1 MSLTT
6 ALQCKMAHDECFR
19 TANYKHGGQNVYEKC
34 YKPDELPFPSD
45 IAKVGV
51 HSWIDE
57 YSNISDI
64 SIEHFVDNDTIARI
78 GRYLQVVKNNADRIG
93 CSIVQYFNY
102 ADLVC
107 SLFVCNYNV
116 GNKIDYP
123 TYEIGPIASKCSTGT
138 SRQYPGLC
146 SETEDFTKHKYAE
159 VFFKNESPV
168 VAEWLKRNKRIQPG
182 GFTIY
187 YQEKQNRSASEWV
200 IV

>member
-6 ALQCKMAHDECFR
+6 AVQCQTAHDECVR
-19 TANYKHGGQNVYEKC
+19 TANYKHGGQNMYEKC
-34 YKPDELPFPSD
+34 YKPDELPYPSD

-51 HSWIDE
+51 HSWINE

-64 SIEHFVDNDTIARI
+64 SIEHFVDNATIAQI

-93 CSIVQYFNY
+93 CSLVQYTNS

-116 GNKIDYP
+116 GNLIDYP
-123 TYEIGPIASKCSTGT
+123 TYEIGPIGSKCSTGVHNHF
-138 SRQYPGLC
+138 PGLC
-146 SETEDFTKHKYAE
+146 SEKEDFTKHKYAE

-168 VAEWLKRNKRIQPG
+168 VAEWLKRNKQINPG
-182 GFTIY
+182 GFTIHY
-187 YQEKQNRSASEWV
+187 EVKRHRSPSEWV
-200 IV
+200 IL